1 MTENAPAL
9 APHQLGNIGIFLLGH
24 QAAAG
29 GAAIREADEAKL
41 LAGPKDHLLAEAAQ
55 MHHHQAGRRTELHR
69 EVAVTHRIEAVG
81 IDLVEAQGRRRLTA
95 IDRHRG
101 SRQGCSS

>member
-55 MHHHQAGRRTELHR
+55 MHHHQAGRRTELDGK
-69 EVAVTHRIEAVG
+69 VAVTHRIEAVG
-81 IDLVEAQGRRRLTA
+81 IDVVEAQGRRRLTA

-101 SRQGCSS
+101 PRQGCGA